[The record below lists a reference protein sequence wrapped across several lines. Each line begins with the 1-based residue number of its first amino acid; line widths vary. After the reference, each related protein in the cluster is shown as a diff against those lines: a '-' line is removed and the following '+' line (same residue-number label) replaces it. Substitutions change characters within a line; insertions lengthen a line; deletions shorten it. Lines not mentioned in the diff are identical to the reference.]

1 MNILSFILICI
12 IVFLV
17 GVIVGITRTPKP
29 ISTGQS
35 ISLQPLRD
43 ENEELE
49 KINVECR
56 NFLSYDGSEQ

>member
-17 GVIVGITRTPKP
+17 GVIVGITRTPKA
-29 ISTGQS
+29 IKTGQS